1 MNIGNNFLILLKSDD
16 DYQELIFN
24 GTIDNLKEAY
34 ILCKYSFKDQNF
46 NVDNLSN
53 HTNIKI
59 PEITRLNF
67 TFNEIMSFK
76 LNKIDFYI
84 ISKERLQ
91 SILKKTSIKFEFNT
105 YIYFFDKL
113 EDKILYF
120 LNENK
125 YIGFKI
131 KHFGYVN
138 INNQF
143 IKDNINIIN
152 QAPKGGGD
160 YANSICD
167 FRGGERKVDVIRSLI
182 LIYVNEK
189 IIIELYSKGIYDLK
203 NCYLVNKSW
212 IDKFKELFFFNE
224 ISNILTIKGIN
235 TYKSVLKYLQ
245 ILESSNEISTIK
257 NKINVNTNALI
268 QNDLSTETKNI
279 GESKFPINFVIIN
292 DKLRNLIENFSNSAI
307 SPDYEISFGISALYI
322 RLKNDLNKIYYYNYN
337 NNSFNLSG
345 IIEVLIPELWKDI
358 YDRHLSKKSFIQFL
372 NEKQINLN
380 MKNQK
385 QEIFSSRKRHL
396 GYIYL
401 PSPIIYKND
410 NAFNIIKLA
419 QQKSINNYKQF
430 NTDNLGIDDLR
441 EQLNEERNKN
451 KLLEDK
457 IKELNNTINRLEQD
471 NNNIIK
477 QYDGEIRNYINK
489 IEQLNNYIKELSFEN
504 KNLKSLINAPNNL
517 NNNDSEIVRL
527 YKKIE
532 DLNEKINRYPFILE
546 KDETMLSIIF
556 MSVSQKVNYSMICKN
571 TDTINKLEP
580 ELYKKYPE
588 LSETDNYFLCK
599 GTVIN
604 RFKKIKELN
613 IKNGDIII
621 MNQREE

>member
-91 SILKKTSIKFEFNT
+91 SILKKISIKFEFNT

-322 RLKNDLNKIYYYNYN
+322 RLKNDLNKIYYYNYK

-477 QYDGEIRNYINK
+477 QYDSEIQNYINK
-489 IEQLNNYIKELSFEN
+489 IEQLNNHIKELYFEN
-504 KNLKSLINAPNNL
+504 KNLKALINAPNNL